1 MKMKKFSYKKKDGE
15 EREVN
20 LFVLN
25 ESDTHMQGID
35 LSKLTE
41 DEVKTVKY
49 IQSIWEASMKPFI
62 DKAYRNFI
70 KENVVGE
77 IKEQVEKA

>member
-1 MKMKKFSYKKKDGE
+1 
-15 EREVN
+15 
-20 LFVLN
+20 
-25 ESDTHMQGID
+25 
-35 LSKLTE
+35 
-41 DEVKTVKY
+41 
-49 IQSIWEASMKPFI
+49 MKPFI